1 MGLLKQALKTRHGH
15 IVVLLR
21 ARTVDTER
29 IIESKCE
36 AKNEEKS
43 KKNTF
48 ANRACEAG
56 DDNQLKG

>member
-1 MGLLKQALKTRHGH
+1 MGLLKQALQTRHGH

-43 KKNTF
+43 N